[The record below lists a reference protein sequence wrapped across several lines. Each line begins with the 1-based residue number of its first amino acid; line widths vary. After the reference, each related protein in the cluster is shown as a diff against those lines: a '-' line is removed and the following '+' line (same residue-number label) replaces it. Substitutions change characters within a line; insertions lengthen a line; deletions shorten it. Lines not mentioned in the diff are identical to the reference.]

1 MTQRVRHCVF
11 LLLSLALCLVVR
23 PASAQQLA
31 DGDFTIKPPYAKAP
45 ELMVKDGVP
54 KGTVHHFTMN
64 SDDSK
69 IYFGIARD
77 QPGEVVPYVRDVYVY
92 VPAQYVAGTAA
103 PFMVVQDGAS
113 MRYRNDLSAIL
124 DNMIHEKRLPAM
136 IAVLV
141 NHGGGDSL
149 GSERGLEYDTLS
161 GTYAIFIER
170 EVLPKVARDYHVTF
184 TKNPDGRAT
193 MGGSS
198 GAAAALTMAWFHPE
212 LYHRVLSYSGTFVN
226 QQSPYNPE
234 SPRGAWEYHQ
244 TIVPNA
250 PVKPIRIWM
259 EVGANDNG
267 STRDEASYHNWVLA
281 NQHMAAVLKAK
292 GYHYRY
298 VFAEGAGHVDGN
310 VVDQTLPE
318 ALAYVWSGYPIK

>member
-1 MTQRVRHCVF
+1 MRHALYSLGSICVGV
-11 LLLSLALCLVVR
+11 LALTGAMAGS
-23 PASAQQLA
+23 PQLP
-31 DGDFTIKPPYAKAP
+31 DGDFTISPPYAKAP
-45 ELMVKDGVP
+45 ELTIKDGVP
-54 KGTVHHFTMN
+54 KGTMHHFTM
-64 SDDSK
+64 SSEDSK
-69 IYFGIARD
+69 IYLGIGRD
-77 QPGEVVPYVRDVYVY
+77 YPGEIVPYTRDVYVY
-92 VPAQYVAGTAA
+92 VPAQYRPGTEA
-103 PFMVVQDGAS
+103 PFIVVQDGAS
-113 MRYRNDLSAIL
+113 LRYRNDLSAVL
-124 DNMIHEKRLPAM
+124 DNMIYEKRLPAM
-136 IAVLV
+136 IGVLV
-141 NHGGGDSL
+141 HHGGGDAQ

-161 GTYAIFIER
+161 GTYAIFIEK
-170 EVLPKVARDYHVTF
+170 EVLPRITREYGVKF

-234 SPRGAWEYHQ
+234 SPRGAWEYHA
-244 TIVPNA
+244 TMVPGS

-281 NQHMAAVLKAK
+281 NRRMAAALKAK
-292 GYHYRY
+292 GYHYRF
-298 VFAEGAGHVDGN
+298 VFAEAAGHVDGN

-318 ALAYVWSGYPIK
+318 ALQYVWEGYPIN